1 MRLKVLRDHRQP
13 LSANPEGGCRS
24 RPTSDE
30 GHLRWPP
37 RSLRC
42 NRVHGQNDLT
52 RFGLPAND
60 SGARALGRKPDRD
73 DETFDSK
80 VPFHPMSVN
89 ALTCG
94 DATRSTCE
102 RSLWP
107 AQTHGV
113 WGSSPNGENR
123 PAAGEV
129 RSRFVYRTT
138 RTKPRERAPDASSEE
153 LDEAQ

>member
-1 MRLKVLRDHRQP
+1 MRLKVLRDHGQP

-30 GHLRWPP
+30 GHLGGSP

-52 RFGLPAND
+52 RFGLPA
-60 SGARALGRKPDRD
+60 KPTVGHRRSDEAGPRPRD
-73 DETFDSK
+73 FRLQSPLSFNVSQCPDLRRCNSFDLRTI
-80 VPFHPMSVN
+80 PLPCAN
-89 ALTCG
+89 AQG
-94 DATRSTCE
+94 
-102 RSLWP
+102 
-107 AQTHGV
+107 G
-113 WGSSPNGENR
+113 GSSPNGKNR

-138 RTKPRERAPDASSEE
+138 RTNPRERAPDASSEE